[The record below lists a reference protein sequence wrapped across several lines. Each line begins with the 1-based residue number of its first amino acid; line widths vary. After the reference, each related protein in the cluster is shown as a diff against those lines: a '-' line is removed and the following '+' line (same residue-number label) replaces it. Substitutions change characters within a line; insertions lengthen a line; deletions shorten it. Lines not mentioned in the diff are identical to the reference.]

1 MINATKKWIFLK
13 VSSILLIP
21 LMVWFIINLVS
32 IYEKDYVDIV
42 SFFSTQPSKFLTSL
56 LMIVAFFYSSLSIS
70 EIFED
75 YIHDKKIKNI
85 ANKTLYT
92 FFIIVPLIIIMVL
105 FNLNI

>member
-1 MINATKKWIFLK
+1 MINATKKWMFLK
-13 VSSILLIP
+13 ASSIILIP
-21 LMVWFIINLVS
+21 LMAWLIIYLVS

-75 YIHDKKIKNI
+75 YIHDEKIKNI
-85 ANKTLYT
+85 ANKVLYT
-92 FFIIVPLIIIMVL
+92 LFIIIPLITIMVL

>member
-13 VSSILLIP
+13 VSSIILIP

-56 LMIVAFFYSSLSIS
+56 LMVVAFFYSSLNIS

-75 YIHDKKIKNI
+75 YIHDEKIKNI
-85 ANKTLYT
+85 ANKVLYT
-92 FFIIVPLIIIMVL
+92 FSIIIPLIIIMVL
-105 FNLNI
+105 LSLNI

>member
-13 VSSILLIP
+13 VSSLLLLP
-21 LMVWFIINLVS
+21 LMIWFIVNMVS
-32 IYEKDYVDIV
+32 IYDKEYIEVI
-42 SFFSTQPSKFLTSL
+42 SFFSTQPAKLLTSL

-75 YIHDKKIKNI
+75 YIHNEKIKNV
-85 ANKTLYT
+85 ANKMLYI
-92 FFIIVPLIIIMVL
+92 FAIIIPLITIIII

>member
-13 VSSILLIP
+13 ISSIILIP

-32 IYEKDYVDIV
+32 IYEKDYVVIV

-56 LMIVAFFYSSLSIS
+56 LMIVAFFHSSLSIS